1 MPSKILTSTVASITE
16 LKINPMATVKAAG
29 GEAIAILNRNEPAF
43 YCVPAKLYADLLEQ
57 IGGNV
62 QYKQELDQ
70 VAKARVYAGEESVGL
85 SFDGSLSRE
94 EKREKLLAL
103 RRK

>member
-1 MPSKILTSTVASITE
+1 MPSKILTNTVASITE

-43 YCVPAKLYADLLEQ
+43 YCVPAKLYADLLDQ

-70 VAKARVYAGEESVGL
+70 VAKARVYCGEDSVGATF
-85 SFDGSLSRE
+85 SSKNSKQE
-94 EKREKLLAL
+94 IEQAL
-103 RRK
+103 FGEAL

>member
-1 MPSKILTSTVASITE
+1 MPSRILTNTVASITE
-16 LKINPMATVKAAG
+16 LKTNPMATVKAAG

-43 YCVPAKLYADLLEQ
+43 YCVPAKMFADLLEQ

-70 VAKARVYAGEESVGL
+70 VADERVYSGEDSVGL
-85 SFDGSLSRE
+85 RFDGSLSRE
-94 EKREKLLAL
+94 EKRKKLLAL
-103 RRK
+103 QRK